1 MTTARSD
8 DSQSG
13 PSLEPTLQE
22 LLSEPIIRML
32 MGRDGVE
39 EDEVVALMERIRRR
53 PPHESWPH
61 AA

>member
-8 DSQSG
+8 DAQHG

-22 LLSEPIIRML
+22 LLSEPIVRMM

-39 EDEVVALMERIRRR
+39 EDELVALMEQIQKR
-53 PPHESWPH
+53 PPNDNWPR